1 MRISLKSNVAI
12 YFDFEENAKD
22 MLLNMDIQYIHH
34 FTDNFM
40 NIEKRG
46 RKNEG
51 KVQVCYRLAPDV
63 VKFLREH
70 DRPASRLIEDA
81 VRAHY
86 KVNGR

>member
-1 MRISLKSNVAI
+1 M
-12 YFDFEENAKD
+12 
-22 MLLNMDIQYIHH
+22 
-34 FTDNFM
+34 TDRGG
-40 NIEKRG
+40 KRQGSG

-51 KVQVCYRLAPDV
+51 KVQVCYKLAPDV

-86 KVNGR
+86 KVNGG

>member
-1 MRISLKSNVAI
+1 MTN
-12 YFDFEENAKD
+12 
-22 MLLNMDIQYIHH
+22 HGG
-34 FTDNFM
+34 
-40 NIEKRG
+40 KRTGSG

-51 KVQVCYRLAPDV
+51 KIPVCYKLAPDV

-86 KVNGR
+86 KVNGG

>member
-1 MRISLKSNVAI
+1 MTN
-12 YFDFEENAKD
+12 
-22 MLLNMDIQYIHH
+22 HGG
-34 FTDNFM
+34 
-40 NIEKRG
+40 KRTGSG

-51 KVQVCYRLAPDV
+51 KVQVCYKLAPDV

-86 KVNGR
+86 KVNGG